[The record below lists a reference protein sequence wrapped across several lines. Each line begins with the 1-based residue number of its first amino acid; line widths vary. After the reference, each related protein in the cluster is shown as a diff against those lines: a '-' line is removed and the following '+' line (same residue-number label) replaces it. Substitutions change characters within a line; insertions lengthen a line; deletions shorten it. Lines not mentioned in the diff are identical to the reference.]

1 MIYCQI
7 MCSFGFCFQDYGFIE
22 KIIGKNFVFCSKAYN
37 DLFQEKLLENSR
49 TRNIWIENW
58 NCLDHDLPFL
68 RNGVIMILDDIRPQ
82 DLHRIFT
89 MSGIQNS
96 LSSNLWLIL
105 SQSTQNPIS
114 KYFDQTN
121 LRIGLN
127 AQILFLDLSNEQRNV
142 IQVLG
147 TGSYKGEFKVQ
158 IVKNKIFKNQTNL
171 FYRI

>member
-1 MIYCQI
+1 MCYQLL
-7 MCSFGFCFQDYGFIE
+7 CSFGYCFQDYGFID
-22 KIIGKNFVFCSKAYN
+22 KIIGKNMVFCSKTHN
-37 DLFQEKLLENSR
+37 DLFQEKVLENSR
-49 TRNIWIENW
+49 TGNIWIENW

-68 RNGVIMILDDIRPQ
+68 RNGVMILDDIRPQ

-142 IQVLG
+142 VQVLG
-147 TGSYKGEFKVQ
+147 TGTSKVEFKVQ
-158 IVKNKIFKNQTNL
+158 IEEK
-171 FYRI
+171 

>member
-68 RNGVIMILDDIRPQ
+68 RNGVMILDDIRPQ

-127 AQILFLDLSNEQRNV
+127 AQILFLDLSNEQRNIV
-142 IQVLG
+142 QVLG
-147 TGSYKGEFKVQ
+147 TGTYKVEFKVQ
-158 IVKNKIFKNQTNL
+158 IEEK
-171 FYRI
+171 